1 MRIAVGLS
9 GGVDSSVA
17 CALLKEE
24 GHEVIGMTMRVWEG
38 AAEAIEDA
46 KALKDACYGPGE
58 EEDVAACRALC
69 EKLGIPYHEIDLRA
83 EYRERVIGY
92 FKREY
97 LEGRTPN
104 PCVRCNAELKF
115 GFLLERARQAG
126 IAFDAFATGHYAR
139 ILAAPSGRG
148 LALARASDDSKDQS
162 YFLYR
167 LPPASLS
174 SLRFPLGGLSK
185 ARVRE
190 IARSLGLAVADKAE
204 SQDFVASGYASL
216 FDGGEGRPGD
226 FVDDAGRAIGRH
238 RGIQHYTIGQRR
250 GLGVSA
256 PYPLYVARIDPE
268 RNEIT
273 LSRDEGLYSDRLE
286 ASSAVINPEVAQE
299 ASFEAEAKIRQNH
312 RPVRAR
318 IELLPEGRLRAS
330 FEAPVRAVAP
340 GQSIVLYRG
349 DFVAGGA
356 IIESGR

>member
-1 MRIAVGLS
+1 
-9 GGVDSSVA
+9 
-17 CALLKEE
+17 
-24 GHEVIGMTMRVWEG
+24 MRVWEG

-226 FVDDAGRAIGRH
+226 FVDDAGRARGGRH
-238 RGIQHYTIGQRR
+238 GPSWA
-250 GLGVSA
+250 SA
-256 PYPLYVARIDPE
+256 RASASPPP
-268 RNEIT
+268 T
-273 LSRDEGLYSDRLE
+273 LSTLRVSIQ
-286 ASSAVINPEVAQE
+286 SATK
-299 ASFEAEAKIRQNH
+299 SRC
-312 RPVRAR
+312 RAMR
-318 IELLPEGRLRAS
+318 AFIPIGWRLRARS
-330 FEAPVRAVAP
+330 STPRSRRKLP
-340 GQSIVLYRG
+340 SRPRRR
-349 DFVAGGA
+349 
-356 IIESGR
+356 SGRIIAP